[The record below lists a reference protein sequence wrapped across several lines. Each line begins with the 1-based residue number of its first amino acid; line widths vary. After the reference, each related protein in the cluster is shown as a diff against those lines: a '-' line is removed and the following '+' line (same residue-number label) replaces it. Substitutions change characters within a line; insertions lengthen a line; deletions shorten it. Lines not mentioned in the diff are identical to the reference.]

1 MIYKIT
7 IMCLSVISG
16 ICMTAKNSEISSQK
30 IMAVIDE
37 YSKEIE
43 SKKNIERRSYGFH
56 ATGPDKIYNGKIHAI
71 DLGYSIDKNLKYD
84 EARKLFYE
92 VADGLIDAINSHKEI
107 GEYFYHY
114 PIGYEDLDISLSFDY
129 ENKGH
134 LKKDDIDSIYIS
146 DNEICYFII
155 DKEDAPNEIQK
166 QQVSPEIY
174 ILKGFGSKT
183 HAIRK
188 QLPETD

>member
-1 MIYKIT
+1 MIYKI
-7 IMCLSVISG
+7 IFIFLSLILGTS
-16 ICMTAKNSEISSQK
+16 MSHNSDNSNKEMLI
-30 IMAVIDE
+30 IDK
-37 YSKEIE
+37 YSKKL
-43 SKKNIERRSYGFH
+43 KKTKDIERRSYGFLW
-56 ATGPDKIYNGKIHAI
+56 TGPDKIYDGKIHAI
-71 DLGYSIDKNLKYD
+71 VLRYSVDKPLKYD

-92 VADGLIDAINSHKEI
+92 VADSLIDTINSHKEI

-114 PIGYEDLDISLSFDY
+114 PIGYEDLDIGLAFDY
-129 ENKGH
+129 ENKRH
-134 LKKDDIDSIYIS
+134 LKKDDVKSIYIS

-155 DKEDAPNEIQK
+155 DKEDAPDELQK

-188 QLPETD
+188 KLPEMD